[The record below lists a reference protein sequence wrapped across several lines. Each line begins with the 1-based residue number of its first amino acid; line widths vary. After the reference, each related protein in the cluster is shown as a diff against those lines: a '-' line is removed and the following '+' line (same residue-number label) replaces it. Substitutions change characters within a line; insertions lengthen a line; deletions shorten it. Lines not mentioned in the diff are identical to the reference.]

1 MQQKLTFVKK
11 EQKSAGSVNASCCA
25 PSVAPETPGSRD
37 LARELLCCPQAGTSA
52 PSWVI
57 GAVPSPAGAVPQV
70 SSSWSVSDYW
80 GMVKSRTGA
89 YRMRYTVAPGLYA
102 LGEPGKD
109 SDIFVTANYKLS
121 FDILRRA
128 LTGHHA
134 WILVLDTKS
143 INVWCAA
150 GKGTF
155 GTDEMVKRITEA
167 RLDAIV
173 GHRRLIVPQLGAVG
187 VKAGAVQKR
196 TGFRVSFGPVEA
208 RDIPAYVR
216 AGYAKTREMTTMRF
230 PMLDRMVLTPMEINP
245 AMKKF
250 PWFAAA
256 VLLIFGL
263 QPSGILFGP
272 AWTNGLPYLLLGLVS
287 VFSGAFVTPVMLPWI
302 PGRSF
307 AVKGWIMGM
316 LSVLLVHQ
324 LAGMPVQGGAAG
336 LAVVYLFFPAVS
348 SYIALQFTGSTTF
361 TGMSGVKKEL
371 KYGVPVYI
379 AAAAVSAV
387 LLIALKIREWGVL

>member
-1 MQQKLTFVKK
+1 
-11 EQKSAGSVNASCCA
+11 
-25 PSVAPETPGSRD
+25 
-37 LARELLCCPQAGTSA
+37 
-52 PSWVI
+52 
-57 GAVPSPAGAVPQV
+57 V
-70 SSSWSVSDYW
+70 S
-80 GMVKSRTGA
+80 
-89 YRMRYTVAPGLYA
+89 
-102 LGEPGKD
+102 
-109 SDIFVTANYKLS
+109 ANYKLS

-134 WILVLDTKS
+134 WVLVLDTKG

-155 GTDEMVKRITEA
+155 GTDELVKRITEA
-167 RLDAIV
+167 RLEEIV

-196 TGFRVSFGPVEA
+196 TGFRVSFGPVQA
-208 RDIPAYVR
+208 ADIPAYVR
-216 AGYAKTREMTTMRF
+216 AGYTKTKEMTTMRF
-230 PMLDRMVLTPMEINP
+230 PMLDRMLLTPMEISP

-263 QPSGILFGP
+263 QPSGILFRP
-272 AWTNGLPYLLLGLVS
+272 AWTSGLPFLILGLVS
-287 VFSGAFVTPVMLPWI
+287 VFAGAFVTPVLLPWI

-316 LSVLLVHQ
+316 LSVILVHQ
-324 LAGMPVQGGAAG
+324 LAGMPVQGGVFG
-336 LAVVYLFFPAVS
+336 LAAAYLFFPAMT

-371 KYGVPVYI
+371 RYGVPAYI
-379 AAAAVSAV
+379 AAAAVSVV
-387 LLIALKIREWGVL
+387 LLIAQKIREWGVL

>member
-1 MQQKLTFVKK
+1 MQRLTFITKEPKK
-11 EQKSAGSVNASCCA
+11 AGSACCGTVTTTDSTCSGDTARNILSCPSANTNA
-25 PSVAPETPGSRD
+25 PRWIT
-37 LARELLCCPQAGTSA
+37 
-52 PSWVI
+52 
-57 GAVPSPAGAVPQV
+57 GAVPTPAGAVPQITAE
-70 SSSWSVSDYW
+70 WKFEDRW
-80 GMVKSRTGA
+80 GMIKSRTGA

-109 SDIFVTANYKLS
+109 SDVFVTANYKLS

-134 WILVLDTKS
+134 WVLVLDTKG

-155 GTDEMVKRITEA
+155 GTDELVKRITEV

-216 AGYAKTREMTTMRF
+216 AGYTKTREMTTIRF

-263 QPSGILFGP
+263 QPSGILFQS
-272 AWTNGLPYLLLGLVS
+272 AWTGGLLFLLLGLVS
-287 VFSGAFVTPVMLPWI
+287 IFAGAFVTPVLLPWV

-307 AVKGWIMGM
+307 AVKGWIVGM
-316 LSVLLVHQ
+316 VSVLLFHR
-324 LAGMPVQGGAAG
+324 LAGMPVQGGAFG
-336 LAVVYLFFPAVS
+336 LAAVFLFFPAMS

-371 KYGVPVYI
+371 KYGVPAYI
-379 AAAAVSAV
+379 AAAAVSVV
-387 LLIALKIREWGVL
+387 LLIAQKIREWGVL

>member
-1 MQQKLTFVKK
+1 MEKLTFITK
-11 EQKSAGSVNASCCA
+11 EPQKTGGPCCGNGPVSDRTCSGDMARNILSCPSANRNA
-25 PSVAPETPGSRD
+25 PRWIT
-37 LARELLCCPQAGTSA
+37 
-52 PSWVI
+52 
-57 GAVPSPAGAVPQV
+57 GAVPTPAGAVPQITAE
-70 SSSWSVSDYW
+70 WTFEDRW
-80 GMVKSRTGA
+80 GMIRSRTGA
-89 YRMRYTVAPGLYA
+89 YRMRYMVAPGLYA
-102 LGEPGKD
+102 LGEAGKD
-109 SDIFVTANYKLS
+109 SDVFVTANYKLS

-134 WILVLDTKS
+134 WVLVLDTKS

-155 GTDEMVKRITEA
+155 GTDELVKRITEA

-208 RDIPAYVR
+208 RDIPAYIR
-216 AGYAKTREMTTMRF
+216 AGYTKTQEMTMMRF

-245 AMKKF
+245 AMKTF

-263 QPSGILFGP
+263 QPSGILFRP
-272 AWTNGLPYLLLGLVS
+272 AWTGGLPFLLLGLVA
-287 VFSGAFVTPVMLPWI
+287 VFAGAFVTPVLLPWV

-307 AVKGWIMGM
+307 AVKGWIMGL

-324 LAGMPVQGGAAG
+324 LTGIPVRGGAFG
-336 LAVVYLFFPAVS
+336 LAAVYLFFPAVS

-371 KYGVPVYI
+371 KYGIPAYI
-379 AAAAVSAV
+379 AAAAVSVV
-387 LLIALKIREWGVL
+387 LLIAQKIREWGVL